1 MIKFSKF
8 ILIQTIVIFL
18 ISLPLLSWGELY
30 FKEIGSAFL
39 LSLSNVFLGYYLVIQ
54 SFSKSTADFYKM
66 VYGGMLFRMIFLV
79 SFSLLM
85 INYDY
90 LSAIP
95 FMLSLII
102 FYVIHQWT
110 EISFWLKDLKD
121 KAVEI

>member
-79 SFSLLM
+79 NLVKHLNF
-85 INYDY
+85 NR
-90 LSAIP
+90 
-95 FMLSLII
+95 
-102 FYVIHQWT
+102 
-110 EISFWLKDLKD
+110 
-121 KAVEI
+121 